1 MNRAIVTHLSP
12 HDQHRYS
19 LVLPQDPHLNTVLP
33 TLVVAMVTMYRDTF
47 SSTDK
52 DQQDRLEM

>member
-1 MNRAIVTHLSP
+1 MNRMITMHP
-12 HDQHRYS
+12 FTPRHRYS
-19 LVLPQDPHLNTVLP
+19 LVLPQDPHLITVLP
-33 TLVVAMVTMYRDTF
+33 TLVVSVVTMYCNTY